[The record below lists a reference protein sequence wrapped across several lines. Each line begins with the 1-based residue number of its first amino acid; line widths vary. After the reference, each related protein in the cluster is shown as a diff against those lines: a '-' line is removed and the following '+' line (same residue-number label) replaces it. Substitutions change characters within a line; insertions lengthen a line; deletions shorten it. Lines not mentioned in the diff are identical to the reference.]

1 MRQHTSTTIEVAGD
15 PEPLVLER
23 PEAFAD
29 DYVLSPYV
37 MRRNDGYEMLVR
49 LVNRDDDASKKV
61 SRVHHARGRDGLAFM
76 VGAPAIIAP
85 GAPGTDD
92 DLGCE
97 DPTVGRDANDF
108 VVFYSGYGGSQKI
121 SSMLGARGSSLA
133 QFHKFGRVFPDQRY
147 ANPKEAALVRT
158 SGGVRLFF
166 EYATGG
172 ASRIGVADAPSFD
185 GPFIYADSPLDE
197 RADRFDSWH
206 LSPACAT
213 RLRDGRHVLW
223 YNGATRETDWRIGWA
238 LLSEDGRTVVE
249 RCEEPLVATFD
260 LEPGDTDIAFA
271 ASAVVEA
278 PGSVSLYYSISD
290 RRLLRQRLR
299 VGGAIADS
307 AMAVEE

>member
-1 MRQHTSTTIEVAGD
+1 MPNDAIAIAGD
-15 PEPLVLER
+15 PQPLVLER
-23 PEAFAD
+23 PDAFAD

-37 MRRNDGYEMLVR
+37 VRRDNDYEMLVR
-49 LVNRDDDASKKV
+49 LVNRDDDAAKKI
-61 SRVHHARGRDGLAFM
+61 SRVHHARSRDGLAFA
-76 VGAPAIIAP
+76 VAATAEIAP

-108 VVFYSGYGGSQKI
+108 VVYYSGYGGPQKI
-121 SSMLGARGSSLA
+121 SSMLGARGSSLT
-133 QFHKFGRVFPDQRY
+133 QCRKFGRVFPDQRY
-147 ANPKEAALVRT
+147 ANPKEAALLRT

-172 ASRIGVADAPSFD
+172 ASRIGVADAPSFE
-185 GPFIYADSPLDE
+185 GPWVYADSPLGE
-197 RADRFDSWH
+197 RTDRFDSWH

-213 RLRDGRHVLW
+213 RLHDGRHVLW
-223 YNGATRETDWRIGWA
+223 YNGATHKTDWRIGWA
-238 LLSEDGRTVVE
+238 LLSDDGRTVLE

-290 RRLLRQRLR
+290 RRLLRHRLR
-299 VGGAIADS
+299 VDGAIGDS
-307 AMAVEE
+307 AMVDTA